1 MKILRSRTKR
11 AQRQSRIPFRLN
23 FLLFIVFI
31 LFVAL
36 IAQLGYLQIL
46 YGSKFE
52 GEVEK
57 TDKTTI
63 TSSVPRGMIYD
74 EKGRV
79 LVGNKANNAISY
91 TKSVDALSSD
101 IYKTANRLSQWVSV
115 DTGNLT
121 RRDKADYYLAN
132 AKNLKKVEASL
143 PKSKTHKANGD
154 AIDSDALYKLE
165 LAAVKS
171 SNLHLTS
178 QQKSAAAMYKIMSG
192 AYQLS
197 TVYVKNSDMSEKEVA
212 EVSEHLSELPGI
224 NVTNDWSR
232 SYPNGSSVASIIG
245 DVSSEKT
252 GLPSDK
258 INEYLAQGYSRND
271 RVGTSYLEQQY
282 ESTLRGTKAQ
292 TQVTLNADNKIVGSK
307 KTYSG
312 QKGDNLVLTINSAF
326 QKKVDSALQSG
337 FSSAKSGGATQYSSG
352 AYAMALNPKT
362 GAILAMSG
370 LKYNPKTGKTTSDAL
385 GIINR
390 DFVMGS
396 VVKGATVLGG
406 MMDGVITPSNNTITD
421 SPIYFSGGLVKKAVY
436 SAGTYN
442 SLDAAQALEVSSNIY
457 MMRLAMKEG
466 KAKYQANSYFHMNKS
481 IFAKERGYFNQF
493 GLGIKTGIDLPGE
506 SAGYEG
512 TTSDVVKSLD
522 LAYGNYDAY
531 TTLQLGQYIS
541 TIANNG
547 LRMKPYL
554 VQSIRKSNADGSL
567 GSVVSETQP
576 TVLNRVGA
584 TQSEINV
591 VKQGMYNVTHGSMSW
606 GTAHELK
613 SFTPAIAGK
622 TGTAQTFYYD
632 PDNPNNTNPPE
643 TLTSSFVGY
652 APANNPKVAVVVVF
666 PNISTSADEAH
677 YNTNVAQNIF
687 KAYFQTIGEKT
698 SSSSSSSTTKSTTTS
713 SSSTTTT
720 TN

>member
-1 MKILRSRTKR
+1 
-11 AQRQSRIPFRLN
+11 
-23 FLLFIVFI
+23 
-31 LFVAL
+31 VAL

-466 KAKYQANSYFHMNKS
+466 NAKYQANSYFHMNKS

>member
-91 TKSVDALSSD
+91 TKSVDTLSSD

-115 DTGNLT
+115 DTGSLT

-171 SNLHLTS
+171 SALHLTS
-178 QQKSAAAMYKIMSG
+178 QQKSAAAMFKIMSG

-197 TVYVKNSDMSEKEVA
+197 TVYVKNSGMSEKEVA
-212 EVSEHLSELPGI
+212 EVSEHLTELPGI
-224 NVTNDWSR
+224 NVTDDWSR

-282 ESTLRGTKAQ
+282 ESVLRGTKAQ

-337 FSSAKSGGATQYSSG
+337 FSSAKSAGATQYSSG

-406 MMDGVITPSNNTITD
+406 MMDGVITPSSNTITD
-421 SPIYFSGGLVKKAVY
+421 TPIYFSGGLVKKAVY
-436 SAGTYN
+436 SAGTYS

-466 KAKYQANSYFHMNKS
+466 NAKYQANSYFNMKKS

-512 TTSDVVKSLD
+512 TTSDVVKALD
-522 LAYGNYDAY
+522 LSYGNYDAY

-554 VQSIRKSNADGSL
+554 VQSIRKTNADGSL
-567 GSVVSETQP
+567 GTVVSETKP

-632 PDNPNNTNPPE
+632 PDNPNDTDPPE

-687 KAYFQTIGEKT
+687 KAYFQTIGVKT
-698 SSSSSSSTTKSTTTS
+698 SSSSTSSSSSTTSSS